1 MKRRGFTLMEV
12 NLAMFIMAAG
22 TLGLVALYTL
32 GYRENRQSLEDVR
45 GAAVAEANLS
55 LLTAAL
61 SSTNMTWDAWTSIGT
76 RPSRGWGYYA
86 GQEDDDG
93 GADVRPVSDP
103 TSQARTDF
111 GTLLGL
117 CNGFSGRFD
126 DGGGMACGLV
136 VVQNGDICR
145 ISMRSGLKAGTLL
158 YQPLYFTEVRFQGL
172 RGMNPEEGGGE

>member
-1 MKRRGFTLMEV
+1 
-12 NLAMFIMAAG
+12 MFVMAAG

-61 SSTNMTWDAWTSIGT
+61 SSTNMTWKSWTSIGT

-93 GADVRPVSDP
+93 GADVQPVRDP

-111 GTLLGL
+111 GALLGL
-117 CNGFSGRFD
+117 VNFSGRFD

-136 VVQNGDICR
+136 AVQNGDICR
-145 ISMRSGLKAGTLL
+145 ISMRSALKAGTLL

-172 RGMNPEEGGGE
+172 KGMDPNEGGGE